1 MLVAL
6 AEGAI
11 GGMLGCEIELE
22 WIDAELKEFGGSLA
36 EFFFNESPGRFV
48 ASVPKE
54 KEEEF
59 RKLFAGQ
66 HCLRLG
72 ETRSDILRVT
82 RHGLVVLD
90 VPVRDA
96 RRAWRGESK

>member
-6 AEGAI
+6 AESAI
-11 GGMLGCEIELE
+11 GGILGVEVDLE
-22 WIDAELKEFGGSLA
+22 KIDGELKEFGGSLA

-48 ASVPKE
+48 VSVPPRC
-54 KEEEF
+54 EENF

-72 ETRSDILRVT
+72 STQSDILRFA

-90 VPVRDA
+90 VPVREA
-96 RRAWRGESK
+96 RRAWRGEAR

>member
-6 AEGAI
+6 AESSI
-11 GGMLGCEIELE
+11 GGMLGCEVELE
-22 WIDAELKEFGGSLA
+22 RIGDELKEFGGSLS

-48 ASVPKE
+48 VSVPTASE
-54 KEEEF
+54 GEF

-72 ETRSDILRVT
+72 TTRPEILRFL
-82 RHGLVVLD
+82 RHGMVVLD

-96 RRAWRGESK
+96 RRAWKGESR

>member
-6 AEGAI
+6 AESCI
-11 GGMLGCEIELE
+11 GGNLGVEVELE
-22 WIDAELKEFGGSLA
+22 TISDALKAFSGSLS
-36 EFFFNESPGRFV
+36 EFFYNETPGRFIVSV
-48 ASVPKE
+48 APE
-54 KEEEF
+54 REEDF

-66 HCLRLG
+66 PSLRLG
-72 ETRSDILRVT
+72 VTRAEILRIT

-96 RRAWRGESK
+96 KRAWRGESR